1 MRKFTLE
8 ITTLSPLHLG
18 SGRGDVVIDADI
30 IHDDHGLPYF
40 PAKRLKGLLYESGI
54 ELLEILTAVPEYDGY
69 DRESWNK
76 VFNRECSTDKR
87 LIISNF
93 HLPEYEEQCRE
104 WNILQK
110 SFADIF
116 NPIDVLE
123 SYTMLRFQTSI
134 DKKTG
139 VALDTSL
146 RNIRLLDS
154 GIKFVGEILLENC
167 LENDVEFLALAII
180 NIKAAGMKRNRGMGH
195 IKCEIFEDGKEIGK
209 ELAKN
214 VLKRGGLYNEAN

>member
-54 ELLEILTAVPEYDGY
+54 ELLEILTAVTEYDGY

-123 SYTMLRFQTSI
+123 SYTMLRF
-134 DKKTG
+134 
-139 VALDTSL
+139 
-146 RNIRLLDS
+146 
-154 GIKFVGEILLENC
+154 EILLENC